1 MNGPTIKIG
10 FIFDLDGTLV
20 DSEKQIENCLDK
32 ARIFL
37 GYGSSP
43 IDQIR
48 MRLGLPIKD
57 LVSDLDLKT
66 PELAELVALF
76 RGYLILEI
84 EKENVIYEGVV
95 DFLGELKLSGYSVS
109 IATSKPTYL
118 AKLVIKNSTLAPLVD
133 HVQGTEGFPHKPAP
147 DVILGCMSALNIDQA
162 IMFGD
167 RKEDMQAAI
176 NSGIL
181 GIGIAQSIHS
191 TSDLISAGATFA
203 FDKFADVNGELN
215 SFLGMLNIE

>member
-1 MNGPTIKIG
+1 MNGPTIKTG

-20 DSEKQIENCLDK
+20 DSEKQIQNCLDK
-32 ARIFL
+32 ARVIL

-57 LVSDLDLKT
+57 LVSDLDLKAS
-66 PELAELVALF
+66 ELAELVALF
-76 RGYLILEI
+76 RSYLILEI
-84 EKENVIYEGVV
+84 EKENVVYEGVA
-95 DFLGELKLSGYSVS
+95 DFLKELKMFGYSVA

-118 AKLVIKNSTLAPLVD
+118 AKLVIQNSTLTPLVD

-147 DVILGCMSALNIDQA
+147 DVILRCMSALNIDRA

-191 TSDLISAGATFA
+191 TSDLISAGATFV